1 MPPAISA
8 RVELPNLPESIP
20 ARPIP
25 PDKQGGNVITLLMD
39 SSSEVGVWEGRGLHA
54 AKDAVEKKPE
64 VGWVQLPSVHP
75 LGVDGAASQQL
86 LALRSQRA
94 SECDNR

>member
-25 PDKQGGNVITLLMD
+25 PVKQGGKAITLLME
-39 SSSEVGVWEGRGLHA
+39 SSSEVGAWEGHGLHA
-54 AKDAVEKKPE
+54 AKDAVE
-64 VGWVQLPSVHP
+64 
-75 LGVDGAASQQL
+75 
-86 LALRSQRA
+86 RSPR
-94 SECDNR
+94 